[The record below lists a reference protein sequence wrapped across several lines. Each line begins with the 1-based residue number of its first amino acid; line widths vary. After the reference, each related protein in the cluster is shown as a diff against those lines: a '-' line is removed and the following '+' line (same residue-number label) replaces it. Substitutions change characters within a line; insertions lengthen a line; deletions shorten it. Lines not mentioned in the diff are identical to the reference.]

1 MFFLPE
7 QIEKKNL
14 DPEKRTQFKDTYDF
28 SRLWRVKEVQDRFVR
43 YTKNLDQLDIGEKV
57 LVLAERLK
65 KKDAPGRLYK
75 STTENRPFLTET
87 EFLL

>member
-14 DPEKRTQFKDTYDF
+14 DPEKK
-28 SRLWRVKEVQDRFVR
+28 WKE
-43 YTKNLDQLDIGEKV
+43 K
-57 LVLAERLK
+57 K